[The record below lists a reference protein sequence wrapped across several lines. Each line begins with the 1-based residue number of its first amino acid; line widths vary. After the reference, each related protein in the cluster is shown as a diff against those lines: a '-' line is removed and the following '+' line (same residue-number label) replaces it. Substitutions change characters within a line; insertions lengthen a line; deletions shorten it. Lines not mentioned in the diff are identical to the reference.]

1 VKEYMK
7 ENRMKNN
14 PARKVSYVIGILSA
28 IVVGLLIFMLAGESS
43 GAVLLVAAIAFL
55 IGVTITLS
63 STNAGGLDETD
74 YILIVVLIFLL
85 ALAAGYGAR
94 LGAQLWDW
102 PQADGAYEHGPR
114 VERSQKSD
122 RLRYRPH
129 GYEPVYRRDGCRPR
143 PYWARHDPGPEGW
156 YNQTRC

>member
-1 VKEYMK
+1 M
-7 ENRMKNN
+7 NNN

-28 IVVGLLIFMLAGESS
+28 IVVGLLIFLLAGESS

-74 YILIVVLIFLL
+74 YILIVALIFLL

-94 LGAQLWDW
+94 LGAQLWDG
-102 PQADGAYEHGPR
+102 PQADGVYEHGPR

-122 RLRYRPH
+122 RLRSRPY
-129 GYEPVYRRDGCRPR
+129 GYEPAYRRDGCPMRR
-143 PYWARHDPGPEGW
+143 HWVQHDPGRGGW
-156 YNQTRC
+156 YWETRC